1 MVVRM
6 AINALCVVAH
16 PDDCVIF
23 ARPFIDHYSD
33 WNWTILYLT
42 YSPEEPRSIEMH
54 SYWETRNI
62 LTLHLGYVDTYLDM
76 ENNQISFDEEQA
88 ARELKN
94 VAGRYDLILTHN
106 PDGDYGHIHHK
117 FVSSCVSL
125 FNKPVVYFANW
136 QQQNLELRSNEDL
149 ILDNFPL
156 HKDVIEGF
164 QDRNL
169 GRYLVTESAKGLIN
183 GQT

>member
-1 MVVRM
+1 M
-6 AINALCVVAH
+6 AIKAACIVAH

-23 ARPFIDHYSD
+23 ARPFIEHHSD
-33 WNWTILYLT
+33 WSWTIYYLT
-42 YSPEEPRSIEMH
+42 YELWAPRVMEMQK
-54 SYWETRNI
+54 YWATKN
-62 LTLHLGYVDTYLDM
+62 LTITSFGYVDTYLDM
-76 ENNQISFDEEQA
+76 ENNQISFNEEQA

-125 FNKPVVYFANW
+125 SNKPVVYFANW